1 MYQPIEHTGYYLEDE
16 SFLGMPVVGG
26 TLADLG
32 RGAASVA
39 SQTAIGRFAMSM
51 QTGGLTREEAA
62 AYRQYAA
69 EMSKKRPVRKL
80 ADTRRL
86 TLGDAPIRSIL
97 DGMPIQNEE
106 DLYRLTIGSFSSQG
120 NELLADVDVEIDVT
134 DLTLS
139 FIGKDI
145 DPQERR
151 IDIPLTEEEEAED
164 EEFRQSLNR
173 AFTPTRGS

>member
-1 MYQPIEHTGYYLEDE
+1 M
-16 SFLGMPVVGG
+16 
-26 TLADLG
+26 
-32 RGAASVA
+32 
-39 SQTAIGRFAMSM
+39 
-51 QTGGLTREEAA
+51 REFFN
-62 AYRQYAA
+62 
-69 EMSKKRPVRKL
+69 
-80 ADTRRL
+80 
-86 TLGDAPIRSIL
+86 
-97 DGMPIQNEE
+97 MPIQNEE